1 MQELTTI
8 NNTEILVKEF
18 SGQRVVTFKEID
30 AVHGRPDGTAR
41 KRFNDN
47 REHFIE
53 GEDFFKVKCS
63 EVRPFFGQT
72 PPNGF
77 NPDADITL
85 ITESGYLML
94 VKSFTDDL
102 AWKVQREL
110 VKGYFRAKSTQSQP
124 LTPAQ
129 QLLAQAS
136 LLVEQEQRISAI
148 ETRQDEL
155 DLKVQRNSDTMD
167 KVTAAYVAPISSGDN
182 WQESANHTINALVE
196 HFCLNHQMFRRELY
210 EELERESGCDL
221 QQRLTRLKNRM
232 KAAGATVT
240 QCRAV
245 TKLTIIS
252 QDKKLRSIFIGI
264 LRRRTLE
271 FTAAE
276 TA

>member
-8 NNTEILVKEF
+8 NNSEILVKEL

-30 AVHGRPDGTAR
+30 AVHGRPDGTASR
-41 KRFNDN
+41 NFRSN
-47 REHFIE
+47 RDHFIE
-53 GEDFFKVKCS
+53 GEDYFKITPD
-63 EVRPFFGQT
+63 EFRRTFGEM
-72 PPNGF
+72 
-77 NPDADITL
+77 DARQQNDVTL

-102 AWKVQREL
+102 AWKVQRQL
-110 VKGYFRAKSTQSQP
+110 VKEYFRAKSTQSQP

-129 QLLAQAS
+129 QLLAQAG
-136 LLVEQEQRISAI
+136 LLVEQEQRISAM

-155 DLKVQRNSDTMD
+155 ALKVQRNSDTMD

-276 TA
+276 NA

>member
-18 SGQRVVTFKEID
+18 SGQRVVTFKDID
-30 AVHGRPDGTAR
+30 AVHGRPDGTASR
-41 KRFNDN
+41 NFRSN
-47 REHFIE
+47 RDHFIE
-53 GEDFFKVKCS
+53 GEDYFKI
-63 EVRPFFGQT
+63 T
-72 PPNGF
+72 PDEFRRAIGEM
-77 NPDADITL
+77 DARQQNDVTL

-136 LLVEQEQRISAI
+136 LLVEQEQRISAM

-276 TA
+276 NA

>member
-8 NNTEILVKEF
+8 NNAEILVKEF

-30 AVHGRPDGTAR
+30 AVHGRPDGTA
-41 KRFNDN
+41 KRNFRSN
-47 REHFIE
+47 RDHFIE
-53 GEDFFKVKCS
+53 GEDFFILDQPDEIRS
-63 EVRPFFGQT
+63 LGIQRPQGGT
-72 PPNGF
+72 PESV
-77 NPDADITL
+77 TL

-136 LLVEQEQRISAI
+136 LLVEQEQRISAM

>member
-8 NNTEILVKEF
+8 NNSEILVKEF

-41 KRFNDN
+41 RNFNTN
-47 REHFIE
+47 KSHLIE
-53 GEDFFKVKCS
+53 GEDYFVRNSS
-63 EVRPFFGQT
+63 EAQNEFGIT
-72 PPNGF
+72 APNGL
-77 NPDADITL
+77 TL

-136 LLVEQEQRISAI
+136 LLVEQEQRISAM

-155 DLKVQRNSDTMD
+155 DLKIQRNSDTID

-271 FTAAE
+271 FTASE

>member
-1 MQELTTI
+1 MNELTTI
-8 NNTEILVKEF
+8 NNTQLSVKEF
-18 SGQRVVTFKEID
+18 SDQRVVTFKDID
-30 AVHGRPDGTAR
+30 AVHGRPDGTASR
-41 KRFNDN
+41 NFRTN
-47 REHFIE
+47 RAHFIE
-53 GEDFFKVKCS
+53 GEDFFKI
-63 EVRPFFGQT
+63 T
-72 PPNGF
+72 PDEFRRTIGEMDSRQQNE
-77 NPDADITL
+77 ITL

-110 VKGYFRAKSTQSQP
+110 VKGYFRAKAVQPQP

-136 LLVEQEQRISAI
+136 LLVEQEQRLSAM

-155 DLKVQRNSDTMD
+155 TLQVQRNSAVMD
-167 KVTAAYVAPISSGDN
+167 KVTAAYTAPIASGDN

-196 HFCLNHQMFRRELY
+196 HFRLNHQMFRRELY

>member
-8 NNTEILVKEF
+8 NNTEILVKEL

-53 GEDFFKVKCS
+53 GEDFFVLNQPS
-63 EVRPFFGQT
+63 EIRTLGIQRPQGGT
-72 PPNGF
+72 PESV
-77 NPDADITL
+77 TL

-110 VKGYFRAKSTQSQP
+110 VKGYFRAKSSDPQFSTLSP
-124 LTPAQ
+124 
-129 QLLAQAS
+129 QLQA
-136 LLVEQEQRISAI
+136 LINIEMRQHEQE
-148 ETRQDEL
+148 RQMNEL
-155 DLKVQRNSDTMD
+155 ALKVQQNSDTMD

-196 HFCLNHQMFRRELY
+196 HFGLNHQMFRRELY

-252 QDKKLRSIFIGI
+252 QDKKLCSIFIGI

-271 FTAAE
+271 FTAAKN
-276 TA
+276 A